1 MATLGRHNLA
11 ESMTKSSPMNG
22 ASDPAGLPARWTRAA
37 LLAARFLFPVTDRSA
52 CEETGWPMAGRWLLV
67 WGIIIGA
74 AYALVFRGAWRWFG
88 EYNRLRLAPVA
99 VLLALDLGWCG
110 RRLLLGALR
119 VLGND
124 GHTDEVAPPAP
135 ASPQGTLALVLIAIF
150 KYALLL
156 SLPFGARLQP
166 ADWRDV
172 YLGFFYPEVIYR
184 PLILMPIWGRWAIM
198 LALRIGRVAPTG
210 SQRLRLMAGGLSLSA
225 VMLWWLGC
233 SALTM
238 LYCSGAGEHLA
249 RGVFIAV
256 AVFLTCYLVCFALA
270 RRAGGQTEATV
281 GAAGLVGELAFLM
294 FYLPV
299 ARAIYWY

>member
-1 MATLGRHNLA
+1 
-11 ESMTKSSPMNG
+11 
-22 ASDPAGLPARWTRAA
+22 
-37 LLAARFLFPVTDRSA
+37 
-52 CEETGWPMAGRWLLV
+52 
-67 WGIIIGA
+67 
-74 AYALVFRGAWRWFG
+74 
-88 EYNRLRLAPVA
+88 
-99 VLLALDLGWCG
+99 
-110 RRLLLGALR
+110 
-119 VLGND
+119 
-124 GHTDEVAPPAP
+124 
-135 ASPQGTLALVLIAIF
+135 
-150 KYALLL
+150 
-156 SLPFGARLQP
+156 
-166 ADWRDV
+166 
-172 YLGFFYPEVIYR
+172 
-184 PLILMPIWGRWAIM
+184 
-198 LALRIGRVAPTG
+198 
-210 SQRLRLMAGGLSLSA
+210 MAGGLSLSA